1 MTDDR
6 LTSDELFAIFKGL
19 IPTPVAFYLMNGGAK
34 LDRGALEMV
43 QAVREQA
50 TTDRIEAQAA
60 EIERLRSMVLE
71 GAAKNAA
78 EIVRLELE
86 IERLQKEVERR
97 AYDGIHTCHDDCQ
110 RVACRQRRQI
120 EQLREALKDMVAYS
134 WFDEQWQDQNPEY
147 VDRARA
153 ALGDTK

>member
-6 LTSDELFAIFKGL
+6 MTSDELFAVFKGL

-50 TTDRIEAQAA
+50 TNDRIEALSA
-60 EIERLRSMVLE
+60 ENER
-71 GAAKNAA
+71 
-78 EIVRLELE
+78 
-86 IERLQKEVERR
+86 
-97 AYDGIHTCHDDCQ
+97 
-110 RVACRQRRQI
+110 
-120 EQLREALKDMVAYS
+120 LREALEDMVTYS
-134 WFDEQWQDQNPEY
+134 SFNEQWQDQNPEY

-153 ALGDTK
+153 ALGETE

>member
-86 IERLQKEVERR
+86 VERLRGLLDAWLNLAEEHLDTELAGR
-97 AYDGIHTCHDDCQ
+97 T
-110 RVACRQRRQI
+110 
-120 EQLREALKDMVAYS
+120 
-134 WFDEQWQDQNPEY
+134 F
-147 VDRARA
+147 A
-153 ALGDTK
+153 ALEDAKRGRPAKTAPAEE

>member
-50 TTDRIEAQAA
+50 TNDRIEGCIANAEHDDEHETLIDARDKINAQASH
-60 EIERLRSMVLE
+60 IQRLL
-71 GAAKNAA
+71 
-78 EIVRLELE
+78 
-86 IERLQKEVERR
+86 
-97 AYDGIHTCHDDCQ
+97 
-110 RVACRQRRQI
+110 
-120 EQLREALKDMVAYS
+120 
-134 WFDEQWQDQNPEY
+134 
-147 VDRARA
+147 A
-153 ALGDTK
+153 ALSWAEKVDPDLVFSIRLHAAMGDAK

>member
-50 TTDRIEAQAA
+50 TNDRIEAQAA
-60 EIERLRSMVLE
+60 EIDCLE
-71 GAAKNAA
+71 K
-78 EIVRLELE
+78 ELE
-86 IERLQKEVERR
+86 RR
-97 AYDGIHTCHDDCQ
+97 SYDGIHTCHDECP

-153 ALGDTK
+153 ALGDAE